1 MAKAISESGI
11 GVTYNIPKVGL
22 FKGIPFQNLVFAVV
36 PMSMKTQADQYLKA
50 TTLRS
55 YKTDNYMLYVTT
67 KGMTK

>member
-1 MAKAISESGI
+1 
-11 GVTYNIPKVGL
+11 
-22 FKGIPFQNLVFAVV
+22 
-36 PMSMKTQADQYLKA
+36 MSMKTQADQYLKA